1 MFLKYIIEGMKVTGV
16 KVPPPHERVLKI
28 LLSPE
33 LGDTDKFTVLFSI
46 ISPGN
51 ATGLHTHE
59 SDEVMY
65 VAAGRGEGMV
75 GEEKAELKEDTV
87 IFAPKL
93 VKHEVANAG
102 EETLKLICFYI
113 PPLKPAGYFEEAIK
127 EAKDYFRSLR

>member
-1 MFLKYIIEGMKVTGV
+1 LNYIIEGMKVTGI
-16 KVPPPHERVLKI
+16 KVPSPHERLLKI

-33 LGDTDKFTVLFSI
+33 LGNTDEFTVLFSI

-51 ATGLHTHE
+51 FTGLHTHN

-65 VAAGRGEGMV
+65 VATGRGEGVV

-93 VKHEVANAG
+93 VKHDVTNTG
-102 EETLKLICFYI
+102 EENLKLICFYI
-113 PPLKPAGYFEEAIK
+113 PPLKPAGYFEEATSKAK
-127 EAKDYFRSLR
+127 EYFKSLQ